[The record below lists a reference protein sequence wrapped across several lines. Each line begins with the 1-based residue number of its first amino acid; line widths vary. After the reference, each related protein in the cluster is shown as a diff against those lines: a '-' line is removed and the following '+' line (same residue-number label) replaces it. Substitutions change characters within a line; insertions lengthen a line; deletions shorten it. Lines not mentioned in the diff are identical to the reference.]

1 MQHVQPLD
9 MPVREPLHV
18 GYWAG
23 AWEDRVDLAV
33 CSCYLFQRDHSLI
46 RWPPRVPQAPTTQ
59 GVEPDFFFWRAA
71 GARRCS
77 RAGRL
82 REGKRPG
89 QRSSCWPRAS
99 RLTVMIK
106 PAAEA
111 GGQPARGR
119 GVASERRVAATGPA
133 YGGVRGEPLPSEALG
148 APWRLM
154 ASLGPSAFFQ

>member
-1 MQHVQPLD
+1 
-9 MPVREPLHV
+9 MPVREPLRV

-82 REGKRPG
+82 RE
-89 QRSSCWPRAS
+89 
-99 RLTVMIK
+99 
-106 PAAEA
+106 A
-111 GGQPARGR
+111 GSQL
-119 GVASERRVAATGPA
+119 VQHH
-133 YGGVRGEPLPSEALG
+133 
-148 APWRLM
+148 APWRNLTSKHLDAG
-154 ASLGPSAFFQ
+154 ASHMRCTRCKVQPGAPTTVMHQGAGAHRW

>member
-106 PAAEA
+106 LAAEVA
-111 GGQPARGR
+111 GQPARGR

-133 YGGVRGEPLPSEALG
+133 YGGVRGEPRPSEALG

>member
-1 MQHVQPLD
+1 

-23 AWEDRVDLAV
+23 AWEDREDLAV

-89 QRSSCWPRAS
+89 QKARA
-99 RLTVMIK
+99 
-106 PAAEA
+106 
-111 GGQPARGR
+111 GR
-119 GVASERRVAATGPA
+119 EHRAWVS
-133 YGGVRGEPLPSEALG
+133 
-148 APWRLM
+148 
-154 ASLGPSAFFQ
+154 

>member
-1 MQHVQPLD
+1 

-82 REGKRPG
+82 REGKKPG
-89 QRSSCWPRAS
+89 RQSSCWPCTS
-99 RLTVMIK
+99 CLTVLIK
-106 PAAEA
+106 PAAEVA
-111 GGQPARGR
+111 GQPAQGR
-119 GVASERRVAATGPA
+119 GVASERRVARTWPA
-133 YGGVRGEPLPSEALG
+133 LGGARAEPLPSEVPE
-148 APWRLM
+148 APWWLT

>member
-23 AWEDRVDLAV
+23 ALKDRVDLAV

-46 RWPPRVPQAPTTQ
+46 RWPPRVQQAPTTQ

-106 PAAEA
+106 LAAEVA
-111 GGQPARGR
+111 GQPARGR

-133 YGGVRGEPLPSEALG
+133 YGGVWGEPLPSEALG

>member
-1 MQHVQPLD
+1 

-23 AWEDRVDLAV
+23 AWEDRVDLSV
-33 CSCYLFQRDHSLI
+33 CSCYPFQRDHSLI

-89 QRSSCWPRAS
+89 QRSSY
-99 RLTVMIK
+99 
-106 PAAEA
+106 
-111 GGQPARGR
+111 
-119 GVASERRVAATGPA
+119 RVDPNVNRDLLFEGP
-133 YGGVRGEPLPSEALG
+133 
-148 APWRLM
+148 LM
-154 ASLGPSAFFQ
+154 AWLS